1 MRPYRTA
8 GIIIALAVVGA
19 ALIPALR
26 SGFRS
31 AVEVERETY
40 VMGTLLKAS
49 VTASSRDLGLAAI
62 EAVFEEMGRWENVLS
77 SWRDDSELSRLNS
90 AALDV
95 PQNVSPELL
104 ALLGEVHRW
113 AEQSGGAFDP
123 AVGPLID
130 AWDLRGEGKLPSE
143 AELAAALEKTGL
155 GAFEVDEAAGH
166 VIRRRDGAWMTAGGF
181 GKGAALRAVRAILVD
196 MGVEAAALDFGGQLL
211 IIGSPKNGEG
221 LVAGVAHPSRRTEVF
236 AKLKAQGGSVATSAA
251 SERFVEVD
259 GGRYGHILDPRT
271 GWPVPAWGSVTVMT
285 DDPLVADM
293 AATTLFVLGP
303 DEGMA
308 VAEGWKDVA
317 VLFLRQEG
325 DTVTVSWTDAM
336 EPWLLD
342 VPGWERGGGTVER

>member
-1 MRPYRTA
+1 LRPYRTA
-8 GIIIALAVVGA
+8 GIIIALAVMA
-19 ALIPALR
+19 AVLIPALR
-26 SGFRS
+26 SGRS
-31 AVEVERETY
+31 SVEVERETY

-49 VTASSRDLGLAAI
+49 ITATSRDAGISAI
-62 EAVFEEMGRWENVLS
+62 EAVFEEMGRWDSVLS

-90 AALDV
+90 AQLDV
-95 PQNVSPELL
+95 PQNVSAELL

-113 AEQSGGAFDP
+113 AEKSGGAFDP
-123 AVGPLID
+123 AVGPFID
-130 AWDLRGEGKLPSE
+130 AWDLRGDGKLPSE
-143 AELAAALEKTGL
+143 AERAAALERTGL

-166 VIRRRDGAWMTAGGF
+166 VIRRRDGAWITAGGF
-181 GKGAALRAVRAILVD
+181 GKGAALRSVRAILVD

-221 LVAGVAHPSRRTEVF
+221 LVVGVAHPSRRTEVF

-251 SERFVEVD
+251 SERFVEID
-259 GGRYGHILDPRT
+259 GEQYGHILDPRT

-308 VAEGWKDVA
+308 MAERWTDVA
-317 VLFLRQEG
+317 ALFLRQVG
-325 DTVTVSWTDAM
+325 DTVTATWTEAM
-336 EPWLLD
+336 EPWLLE
-342 VPGWERGGGTVER
+342 VPGWEVGNVEQ